1 MGFLASTCAI
11 CSGPITPET
20 PVIGTSGCA
29 FPESHHLWQYC
40 DTQLHQACLADWRY
54 RSEFS
59 AGYFGI
65 RIGGHVLHET
75 EEWRLCS
82 GPVQYGPHGK
92 VRLPYYAEIRLR
104 EWPVRLY
111 SRFEEWDDFI
121 SSRKWQATSI
131 PALNYEIEKFLP
143 HFPASSAELEALLL
157 PSIMAMLEL
166 GQDHRTRYVAV
177 LALHLFGEKAN
188 IAEPLVKLALND
200 GHGSVRQ
207 AAHILLKSFQV
218 KDSVKDSE

>member
-11 CSGPITPET
+11 CSGPITPKT

-40 DTQLHQACLADWRY
+40 DTQLHQDCLVDWLHRA
-54 RSEFS
+54 EFS
-59 AGYFGI
+59 AGYFEI
-65 RIGGHVLHET
+65 RSAAHVLLET

-92 VRLPYYAEIRLR
+92 VSLPYYAEIRLR

-111 SRFEEWDDFI
+111 SRFQEWDDFI

-131 PALNYEIEKFLP
+131 PVLCREIESLLP
-143 HFPASSAELEALLL
+143 SLPASSSALEELLL
-157 PSIMAMLEL
+157 PRIMEMLEL
-166 GQDHRTRYVAV
+166 GVEHRTRFVAV
-177 LALHLFGEKAN
+177 LALHLFREKAI
-188 IAEPLVKLALND
+188 IAEPLLKLALND
-200 GHGSVRQ
+200 KHGGVRQ
-207 AAHILLKSFQV
+207 AAHTLLKSF
-218 KDSVKDSE
+218 DSDDSTRKT